1 MESYISRAER
11 VVSQIGSLGEISDEG
26 RILTRLF
33 GTKAHSQVLQR
44 VLQWMEAYELEARID
59 NMGNVRGRLRGK
71 EGSHKVFVMGS
82 HLDTAR
88 NAGKYDGILGV
99 LLALDAVRN
108 LKAKGVELPF
118 DVEVVGFSDEE
129 GVRFNIAYL
138 GSSVL
143 TGNFQEKW
151 LNKSGIYGKMLSSV
165 ITDMGGDVKK
175 IAQDAIPQE
184 EWLGFLEVHVEQG
197 RVLFEKD
204 LPVGVVSSISGQT
217 RINLFIN
224 GTRGHAGTTPMELR
238 KDALAAAAAFIHQVE
253 TYALQHSDKLV
264 ATVGSIHS
272 YPNIANIIPSKVRC
286 SLDIRSPQNDVMDR
300 STAELEQQFHSLIQ
314 QRGLKG
320 QWEISQ
326 RNPSVVCDAQLRTY
340 LIDAM
345 KESGVKGLEAIDSGA
360 GHDAVCIAEVAPTAM
375 LFVQCKNGINH
386 HPEEYVSPETIEAAI
401 RVVDKFWDQIIN

>member
-1 MESYISRAER
+1 MESYTSRAAR

-33 GTKAHSQVLQR
+33 GTKAHGQVLQR
-44 VLQWMEAYELEARID
+44 VLKWMEAIGLEARID

-71 EGSHKVFVMGS
+71 EGSNKLFVMGS

-88 NAGKYDGILGV
+88 NVGKYDGVLGV
-99 LLALDAVRN
+99 LLALDAVKN
-108 LKAKGVELPF
+108 LKTLGVELPF
-118 DVEVVGFSDEE
+118 NVEIVGFSDEE

-143 TGNFQEKW
+143 TGNFQKEW

-165 ITDMGGDVKK
+165 ITEMGGDVKK
-175 IAQDAIPQE
+175 ISQDAIPQE

-197 RVLFEKD
+197 KVLFEKD

-238 KDALAAAAAFIHQVE
+238 QDALATAAEFIHQVE

-286 SLDIRSPQNDVMDR
+286 SVDIRSPQNEVMDQA
-300 STAELEQQFHSLIQ
+300 TADLEQQFYSILE

-320 QWEISQ
+320 QWELSQ
-326 RNPSVVCDAQLRTY
+326 RNPSVICDAQLRAY
-340 LIDAM
+340 LIQAMNDAR
-345 KESGVKGLEAIDSGA
+345 VKGLEAIDSGA
-360 GHDAVCIAEVAPTAM
+360 GHDAVCIAEVAPSAM

-401 RVVDKFWDQIIN
+401 RVVDKFWEQMIT